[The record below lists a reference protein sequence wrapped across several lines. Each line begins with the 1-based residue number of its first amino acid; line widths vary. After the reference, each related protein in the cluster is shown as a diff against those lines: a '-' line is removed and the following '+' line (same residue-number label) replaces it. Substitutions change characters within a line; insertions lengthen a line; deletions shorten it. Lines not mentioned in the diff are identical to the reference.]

1 VLALYVVIMIITNLK
16 LRSILYVVIMIIT
29 YLKLRFHS
37 TRTSSLH
44 HSMWKTPQIGI
55 PCFWL
60 RARLQTSNAIYSRK
74 RPALASN
81 SQFKVFFDLRR
92 QVTKLAIILH
102 QIKVS
107 RPISKLK
114 SKLFSFFLFC
124 LFCFFKSKSSF
135 FGKRVEQ
142 CKHKSNLAS
151 TYSWLR
157 FAQNTE
163 RERQKQKERERES
176 ER

>member
-1 VLALYVVIMIITNLK
+1 MIITNLK

-29 YLKLRFHS
+29 NLKLRFHS

-81 SQFKVFFDLRR
+81 SQFKVFFRSKKSSHETCNNTASNQSVSTDL
-92 QVTKLAIILH
+92 
-102 QIKVS
+102 KVE
-107 RPISKLK
+107 IETVFI
-114 SKLFSFFLFC
+114 FSSLSFLV
-124 LFCFFKSKSSF
+124 FFKSKSSF
-135 FGKRVEQ
+135 LGKRVEQ

-163 RERQKQKERERES
+163 RKRKT
-176 ER
+176 